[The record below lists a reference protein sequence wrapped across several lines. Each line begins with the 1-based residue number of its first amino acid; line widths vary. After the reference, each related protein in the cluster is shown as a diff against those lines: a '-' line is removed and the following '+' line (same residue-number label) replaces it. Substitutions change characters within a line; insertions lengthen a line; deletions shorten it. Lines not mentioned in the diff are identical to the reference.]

1 MPRKMRTSNEDI
13 VNKLKELLDNYHEII
28 ELEDKLNQE
37 KFVVNKQFEDCII
50 DIKNNIISKL

>member
-1 MPRKMRTSNEDI
+1 MPRKRKSNEDI

-37 KFVVNKQFEDCII
+37 KFLVTRELQKCII
-50 DIKNNIISKL
+50 DIKNNILSKL

>member
-1 MPRKMRTSNEDI
+1 MARKRKSNEDI

-37 KFVVNKQFEDCII
+37 KFLVTRELQKCII
-50 DIKNNIISKL
+50 DIKNNILSKI

>member
-1 MPRKMRTSNEDI
+1 MARKRKSNEDI

-37 KFVVNKQFEDCII
+37 KFLVTRELQKCII
-50 DIKNNIISKL
+50 DIKNNILSKL

>member
-1 MPRKMRTSNEDI
+1 MARKRKSNEDI
-13 VNKLKELLDNYHEII
+13 LNKLKELLDNYHEII

-37 KFVVNKQFEDCII
+37 KFLVTRELQKCII

>member
-1 MPRKMRTSNEDI
+1 MPRKRKSNEDI

-37 KFVVNKQFEDCII
+37 KFLVTRELQKCII